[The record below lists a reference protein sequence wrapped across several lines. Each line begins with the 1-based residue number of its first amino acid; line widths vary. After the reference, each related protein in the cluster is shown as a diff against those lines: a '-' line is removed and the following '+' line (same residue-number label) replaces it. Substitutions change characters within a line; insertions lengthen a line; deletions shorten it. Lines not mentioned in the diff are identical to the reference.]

1 MKLTLLRISV
11 RLFEVRVG
19 QIAAGRIC
27 ALGSR
32 EKMGKSGKKQRQQ
45 QKPPRGSYFPQEE
58 DDEGHH
64 QHYHYSDETLQ
75 SSSRGINIEDDKEV
89 EDEDEV
95 QEEDG
100 ADPNPLT
107 DDMPSKFLLY
117 QQSVQVTTHS

>member
-1 MKLTLLRISV
+1 MKLTLFPVNGS
-11 RLFEVRVG
+11 LFDVRVS
-19 QIAAGRIC
+19 QIAAVRFC

-32 EKMGKSGKKQRQQ
+32 EKMGKSGKKQRHQ

-64 QHYHYSDETLQ
+64 HHRHYSDETLQ
-75 SSSRGINIEDDKEV
+75 SSSRAINIEDNR

-95 QEEDG
+95 QEEEDG